1 VTRQELET
9 ASEHLESA
17 ARASADADVSE
28 RLSRVAQKLT
38 VWLAAD
44 SGPDHGQLARIE
56 NRLHSLRDDVDRP
69 TGDYR
74 SFQPGRLF
82 TPRPPRPRRPGGPRR
97 ALPVANVVT
106 FG

>member
-56 NRLHSLRDDVDRP
+56 NRLHSLRDDVDASLRDDI
-69 TGDYR
+69 TTAHELVREYR
-74 SFQPGRLF
+74 SGVE
-82 TPRPPRPRRPGGPRR
+82 G
-97 ALPVANVVT
+97 V
-106 FG
+106 